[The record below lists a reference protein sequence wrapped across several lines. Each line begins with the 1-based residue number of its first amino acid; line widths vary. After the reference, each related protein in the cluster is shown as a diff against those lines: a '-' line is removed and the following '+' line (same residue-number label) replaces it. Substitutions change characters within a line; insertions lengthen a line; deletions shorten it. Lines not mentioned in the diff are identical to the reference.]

1 MTSALPVDVIN
12 VSHLKRAAD
21 MTVESGGR
29 LSVLRLGA
37 RALRRDL
44 RNPHLLAVA
53 LALIIAT
60 AGMTAVAMF
69 TDRIQR
75 GLTEQASQLLAAD
88 LALVASRPLPTTVVS
103 EAKSAHLRTSHQASL
118 RSMVS
123 HADGLQMVEL
133 KAVDA
138 AYPLRGN
145 LQMALRDDSRPQ
157 IVQQGPPPG
166 EVWVETRLLALLG
179 VEVGASIK
187 LGQVALRIGGVLVLE
202 PDRAGDLFSIAPR
215 VMMSLNDLPATGLV
229 LPGSRVQYGLLVAG
243 ERTAL
248 DGFAKSAREA
258 ASKGEF
264 RVISPDDARPE
275 IRSALDHARQFL
287 GLAALV
293 ATTLAGLA
301 ILVAAHSFA
310 RQQVDAIAVWR
321 TLGAQRSTLAW
332 VLGVELGLL
341 GLGAAA
347 LGCGVGALL
356 ERGLASL
363 LGGVLQGALPK
374 PGPWPV
380 LRSGGA
386 GVAALMG
393 FALPQLLALRG
404 VSPARVLRRDLPWKG
419 PSAGAILGGGLA
431 SLALLTPW
439 DSGQRV
445 ITLYALGGLAAS
457 LLGLFLAGHGALW
470 LLAQWIRLR
479 PSWWAAGLTPLTRRP
494 GLAALQICAL
504 GLSLM
509 AIQLLGFV
517 RTDLVTRW
525 TSSLPADAPDQFLIN
540 IAPADIPALENF
552 LAARAINTGGFF
564 PMVRARLVSINDHPV
579 APEKFPDPRARRLA
593 EREFNLSTAVRLKP
607 DNRVTAG
614 QFWSETPAP
623 NQFSF
628 EEEIAQSLG
637 LGLGDRITYR
647 VADRIIS
654 GEITSLRAVNWETM
668 EANFFVV
675 APPALLADQPA
686 TYITSFRLPPD
697 KPEVLR
703 ELVRE
708 FPSLTVIDVMAM
720 IGQLRGV
727 MQKSLSAI
735 EFVFFFTL
743 AASIVVIFSAVQA
756 THGERL
762 HDVTIL
768 KTLGATRT
776 RILGISSL
784 EFLGLGVVAGGIGSL
799 AATLGAW
806 TLAARVMHLDYVPDP
821 ELIVGS
827 AITGAVLVWLAGLRA
842 IIATWCQPVAQVLR
856 EWS

>member
-1 MTSALPVDVIN
+1 
-12 VSHLKRAAD
+12 
-21 MTVESGGR
+21 MTVEADAR
-29 LSVLRLGA
+29 PSVLRLGA

-88 LALVASRPLPTTVVS
+88 LALLSSRPLPEALVS
-103 EAKSAHLRTSHQASL
+103 HAQTSRLRVSHQASL

-145 LQMALRDDSRPQ
+145 LQMAQAEDGPTRSTEK
-157 IVQQGPPPG
+157 GPPPG
-166 EVWVETRLLALLG
+166 EVWVEARLLGLLG
-179 VEVGASIK
+179 VTVGAPIK
-187 LGQVALRIGGVLVLE
+187 LGRLELRIGGILMLE

-215 VMMSLNDLPATGLV
+215 VMMSLADLPATGLV
-229 LPGSRVQYGLLVAG
+229 LPGSRLQYRVLLAG
-243 ERTAL
+243 PRSAVEDFAGMARKTAL
-248 DGFAKSAREA
+248 
-258 ASKGEF
+258 KGEF

-321 TLGAQRSTLAW
+321 TLGAQRGTLAW

-347 LGCGVGALL
+347 LGCGAGALL
-356 ERGLASL
+356 ERGLAGL
-363 LGGVLQGALPK
+363 LGGVLQGALPA
-374 PGPWPV
+374 PGPWPL

-419 PSAGAILGGGLA
+419 PSTGAILGGGLA

-439 DSGQRV
+439 DSGQQV
-445 ITLYALGGLAAS
+445 ITLYALGGLATS
-457 LLGLFLAGHGALW
+457 LIGLFLAGRGALW
-470 LLAQWIRLR
+470 LLAKWIKLR
-479 PSWWAAGLTPLTRRP
+479 PGWWAAGLTPLTRRP

-540 IAPADIPALENF
+540 IAPADIPALEKF
-552 LAARAINTGGFF
+552 LAARGISTGGFF
-564 PMVRARLVSINDHPV
+564 PMVRARLVAINDRPV
-579 APEKFPDPRARRLA
+579 APENFADPRARRLA
-593 EREFNLSTAVRLKP
+593 EREFNLSTALHLKS
-607 DNRVTAG
+607 DNRITAG

-623 NQFSF
+623 GQFSF

-686 TYITSFRLPPD
+686 TYITSFRLPPST
-697 KPEVLR
+697 PVVLR

-708 FPSLTVIDVMAM
+708 FPNLTVIDVMAM

-768 KTLGATRT
+768 KTLGATRA

-784 EFLGLGVVAGGIGSL
+784 EFLGLGLVAGGIGSL

-806 TLAARVMHLDYVPDP
+806 TLATRVMHLDYGPDP
-821 ELIVGS
+821 KLIVGS
-827 AITGAVLVWLAGLRA
+827 AFTGAVLVWLAGLRA
-842 IIATWCQPVAQVLR
+842 IIATWRQPVAQVLR
-856 EWS
+856 EWT

>member
-1 MTSALPVDVIN
+1 MTPETGETPSVI
-12 VSHLKRAAD
+12 
-21 MTVESGGR
+21 
-29 LSVLRLGA
+29 RLGA

-60 AGMTAVAMF
+60 AGMTAVALF

-75 GLTEQASQLLAAD
+75 GLTEQASALLAAD
-88 LALVASRPLPTTVVS
+88 LALLSSRPLPAPVIS
-103 EAKSAHLRTSHQASL
+103 QAQAGNLRMSHQASL

-145 LQMALRDDSRPQ
+145 LQMAPREDAAPR
-157 IVQQGPPPG
+157 IVNAGPPPG

-179 VEVGASIK
+179 VEVGASIR
-187 LGQVALRIGGVLVLE
+187 LGQLALKIGGVLVLE

-215 VMMSLNDLPATGLV
+215 VMMSLADLPATGLV
-229 LPGSRVQYGLLVAG
+229 LPGSRLQYGLLLAG
-243 ERTAL
+243 ERAALADFSSTARSL
-248 DGFAKSAREA
+248 AV
-258 ASKGEF
+258 KGEF

-332 VLGVELGLL
+332 VLGTELGLL
-341 GLGAAA
+341 GVGAAL
-347 LGCGVGALL
+347 LGCAAGAVL
-356 ERGLASL
+356 ERGLATL
-363 LGGVLQGALPK
+363 LGGLLQGALPA
-374 PGPWPV
+374 PGFWPL

-419 PSAGAILGGGLA
+419 PSFAAILGGGLA

-439 DSGQRV
+439 DSGQRI
-445 ITLYALGGLAAS
+445 ITVYALGGLTVS
-457 LLGLFLAGHGALW
+457 LIGLFLAGRGALW
-470 LLAQWIRLR
+470 LLSQWISFR
-479 PSWWAAGLTPLTRRP
+479 PGWWAAGLTPLTRRP

-525 TSSLPADAPDQFLIN
+525 TSSLPAEAPDQFLIN
-540 IAPADIPALENF
+540 IAPAEIPALEDF
-552 LAARAINTGGFF
+552 LKTRGIATGGFF
-564 PMVRARLVSINDHPV
+564 PMVRARLVAINDKPV
-579 APEKFPDPRARRLA
+579 APENFSDPRARRLA
-593 EREFNLSTAVRLKP
+593 EREFNLSTAVRLKS
-607 DNRVTAG
+607 DNRITAG
-614 QFWSETPAP
+614 QFWGESPAP
-623 NQFSF
+623 GQFSF

-675 APPALLADQPA
+675 APPALLADQAA
-686 TYITSFRLPPD
+686 TFITSFRLPPG

-703 ELVRE
+703 DLVRQ
-708 FPSLTVIDVMAM
+708 FPSITVIDVMAM

-727 MQKSLSAI
+727 MQRSLSAI

-784 EFLGLGVVAGGIGSL
+784 EFMGLGLVAGGVGSL
-799 AATLGAW
+799 AATLGAY
-806 TLAARVMHLDYVPDP
+806 TLATRVMHLDYVPDP
-821 ELIVGS
+821 GLIVSS
-827 AITGAVLVWLAGLRA
+827 ALTGAVLVWLAGLRA
-842 IIATWCQPVAQVLR
+842 IIATWRQPVAQVLR